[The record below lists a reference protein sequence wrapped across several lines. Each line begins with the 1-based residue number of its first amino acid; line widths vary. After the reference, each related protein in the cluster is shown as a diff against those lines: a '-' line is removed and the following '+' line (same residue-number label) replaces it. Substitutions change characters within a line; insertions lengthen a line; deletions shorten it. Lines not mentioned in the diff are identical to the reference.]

1 MNLDEYRA
9 LKAQQEAQQEQQ
21 EVVENPTETE
31 PTQPEVSETPPTE
44 TPEPTPTEP
53 AETTPQEPAPSEPTP
68 EPEPK
73 LPESI
78 EIDGQE
84 VTLEELKNGYMRM
97 SDYTRKT
104 QEAKRLREQAEEAL
118 KILEQIQ
125 QNPQVAQQLQAYNV
139 NVPDPVQQHIKQLED
154 SYYDLLIQT
163 QLRELKDQ
171 HGEFNEV
178 EVLNIARDEG
188 INNLETAYHVWASR
202 QGGGKSNEVAEVNI
216 DEIKEELRQEL
227 LEEIKREQQA
237 QVDTSTVI
245 DSRPPMK
252 DIQTTPQLTPAEMK
266 VAKAM
271 GISPEEYVVWR
282 DGNKKKK

>member
-9 LKAQQEAQQEQQ
+9 LKAQQEAQQE
-21 EVVENPTETE
+21 TE
-31 PTQPEVSETPPTE
+31 PTQPEVNEAPPIETA
-44 TPEPTPTEP
+44 EPTPTEP
-53 AETTPQEPAPSEPTP
+53 TETAPQEQAPSEPTP

-216 DEIKEELRQEL
+216 DEIKEQLRQEL